1 MLPSSPLS
9 FAHRHWHIAADAIH
23 RFAACAAA
31 FTGGRP
37 SPPRSPAP
45 QPRLPSLAAARPT
58 RRSPAGEPGA
68 TLRPTPRAPERLR
81 PHPPGSTR
89 GAVLCADAGRD
100 GVLRAM
106 TAPTPSAPGAYMAG
120 VVDGTRCGRSAGRS
134 IVAPSGLLCLVAWD
148 LDREN
153 WRTFRL
159 DRCGLALQ
167 RGPGS
172 GHARSR
178 RERRSVRGRS
188 LPRRPPGQAAPQ
200 ADAAGA
206 RGILG

>member
-37 SPPRSPAP
+37 GPPRSPAS

-58 RRSPAGEPGA
+58 RRPPAGEPGA

-89 GAVLCADAGRD
+89 GAVLCADAGRS

-106 TAPTPSAPGAYMAG
+106 TAPTPTAPGAYMAG
-120 VVDGTRCGRSAGRS
+120 VVDGNQVRSLGGEKHRRAQRSAVSR
-134 IVAPSGLLCLVAWD
+134 GLGPRP
-148 LDREN
+148 RELADIQARPVRP
-153 WRTFRL
+153 RTPTGPRFRP
-159 DRCGLALQ
+159 REIPAGTPQ
-167 RGPGS
+167 R
-172 GHARSR
+172 
-178 RERRSVRGRS
+178 RGRS

-200 ADAAGA
+200 PDALGA